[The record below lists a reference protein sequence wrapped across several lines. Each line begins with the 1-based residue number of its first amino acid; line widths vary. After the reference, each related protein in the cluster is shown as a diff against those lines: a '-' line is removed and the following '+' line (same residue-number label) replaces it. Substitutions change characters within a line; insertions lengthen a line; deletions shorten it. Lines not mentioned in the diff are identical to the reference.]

1 MKPTAK
7 HNERIASMT
16 FASVYPQYVN
26 KIEKKGRTVDELN
39 QVIEWLTGYD
49 ELKIKCQPVAINSG
63 LVWPKN
69 GPLKANKKLTVSIL
83 EPINPNL
90 DEKNFLELVQKRIYE
105 ELDNLN

>member
-1 MKPTAK
+1 M
-7 HNERIASMT
+7 
-16 FASVYPQYVN
+16 
-26 KIEKKGRTVDELN
+26 
-39 QVIEWLTGYD
+39 
-49 ELKIKCQPVAINSG
+49 KIKCQPVAINSG

>member
-1 MKPTAK
+1 M
-7 HNERIASMT
+7 IG
-16 FASVYPQYVN
+16 V
-26 KIEKKGRTVDELN
+26 ILKKGASR
-39 QVIEWLTGYD
+39 IYK

-90 DEKNFLELVQKRIYE
+90 DEKKLSRISSKK
-105 ELDNLN
+105 NIRGIR